1 MTWTNALGLC
11 HRCDGPVEKGLLLCS
26 RCGLELVAP
35 EYLGS
40 KVPAEMDTSVLQPIV
55 VPHKPESRV
64 PAVLVICA
72 VIVLGTWA
80 ALAALVRHD
89 GIAQATPHTTPTSVQ
104 LAILATEPPKS
115 LSQAAELTRTP
126 TPPPTVYAAT
136 PPPIDTPQ
144 SPLATQPPPATTDTP
159 VPQVPTAAVA
169 PEAQPAKLLP
179 GIGNYTSDL
188 NGWWV
193 KLDGLGARPV
203 LWSSNPTTM
212 HKSQGTF
219 CLAYVIYRNDSD
231 TPRALGATVDFA
243 LKGSDGQS
251 YPEYSGGGR
260 DPQLKNIPLALQAN
274 PLDFTAAP
282 GQRTATVLVFDL
294 PPGVDPAQL
303 VASVLDGDTAFP
315 AAQVAWDLGGT
326 P

>member
-11 HRCDGPVEKGLLLCS
+11 PRCDGPVEKGLLLCS

-35 EYLGS
+35 EYLGN
-40 KVPAEMDTSVLQPIV
+40 KVPAEMETSVLQPVV

-80 ALAALVRHD
+80 ALAALVRQD
-89 GIAQATPHTTPTSVQ
+89 GTAQATPHTTPTPLQ
-104 LAILATEPPKS
+104 LAIIATQPPKS
-115 LSQAAELTRTP
+115 LSQAAKLTRTP
-126 TPPPTVYAAT
+126 TPPLTVYTAT
-136 PPPIDTPQ
+136 PPAIDTPQ
-144 SPLATQPPPATTDTP
+144 PPLATQPPPAATDTP
-159 VPQVPTAAVA
+159 VPQAPTAAAA

-179 GIGNYTSDL
+179 GIGTYASDL
-188 NGWWV
+188 NDWWV
-193 KLDGLGARPV
+193 KLDGLGTRPV
-203 LWSSNPTTM
+203 LWSSNPNTR
-212 HKSQGTF
+212 HEPQGIF
-219 CLAYVIYRNDSD
+219 WLAYVVYRNDSD
-231 TPRALGATVDFA
+231 TPRALGTTVDFT

-260 DPQLKNIPLALQAN
+260 DPQRKNIPLALQAN
-274 PLDFTAAP
+274 PLDFTTAP

-303 VASVLDGDTAFP
+303 VASVLDGDTTSP
-315 AAQVAWDLGGT
+315 AAQVAWDLSNT

>member
-11 HRCDGPVEKGLLLCS
+11 PRCDGPVEKGQLLCS

-35 EYLGS
+35 QYPGNKAPTEI
-40 KVPAEMDTSVLQPIV
+40 DTSVLQPV
-55 VPHKPESRV
+55 DVSRKPESKV

-72 VIVLGTWA
+72 VLVLGTWL

-89 GIAQATPHTTPTSVQ
+89 SIAQATPHATPTAAQ
-104 LAILATEPPKS
+104 LSTIPTQLPKS
-115 LSQAAELTRTP
+115 LSQAAKPTRTP
-126 TPPPTVYAAT
+126 APLPPAHTATPPPTDTPQQPIAT
-136 PPPIDTPQ
+136 PPP
-144 SPLATQPPPATTDTP
+144 LATDTP
-159 VPQVPTAAVA
+159 VPLAPAMPAA

-179 GIGNYTSDL
+179 GVGNHASDL

-203 LWSSNPTTM
+203 LWSSNPSTQ
-212 HKSQGTF
+212 HVSHGTF
-219 CLAYVIYRNDSD
+219 WLAYVVYRNDSD
-231 TPRALGATVDFA
+231 TARSLGTTVDFA
-243 LKGSDGQS
+243 LRGNDGQS

-260 DPQLKNIPLALQAN
+260 DPQRKNIPLALQAN

-294 PPGVDPAQL
+294 PPVVEPAEL
-303 VASVLDGDTAFP
+303 VASVLEGDSTSP
-315 AAQVAWDLGGT
+315 TVQVAWDLSNT